1 MTDGGSKLK
10 FLNAIEE
17 AKCKTLA
24 LFVIFNYG
32 IINENFLH
40 NKKKVNLISLTNWG
54 AVLSVAKSKK
64 IISGKDLIMISNF
77 LGSIGVKN

>member
-10 FLNAIEE
+10 FLSAIEE

-40 NKKKVNLISLTNWG
+40 NKKK
-54 AVLSVAKSKK
+54 
-64 IISGKDLIMISNF
+64 
-77 LGSIGVKN
+77 

>member
-1 MTDGGSKLK
+1 MK
-10 FLNAIEE
+10 
-17 AKCKTLA
+17 
-24 LFVIFNYG
+24 IFYTT
-32 IINENFLH
+32 
-40 NKKKVNLISLTNWG
+40 KKKVNLISLTNWG